1 VAGLEDATAGEILLD
16 GGIVTDVAAADRGA
30 AMVFQ
35 SYALYPHQTVY
46 GNLAFP
52 LKMAR
57 RPRADIDARVR
68 AVATL
73 LDIDGLLERL
83 PRELSGGQRQ
93 RVAMGRAMIR
103 EPKLFLFDEPLS
115 NLDVELRVRMR
126 LEIGRLQRQLGI
138 TTLYVT
144 HDQTEAMTLADRL
157 VVLREGRV
165 EQIGTPMEVYH
176 RPATRFVAGFMGT
189 PPMNFLPIREAEAT
203 AGGTRFVLGPDLS
216 VTLPVRLAGPAE
228 VLGIRPEHLRIA
240 AEGEGGALLPPLAHT
255 RPAAE
260 HLGERSYGHAT
271 TPSARSPAAA
281 GRRHPAR
288 ERSRCRWWLTSR
300 PCTRSCGRP
309 PGRSRGGL
317 SVAML
322 GLVCAS
328 RWSTPGIIGAAVRGQ
343 SGVSRA
349 AYGRRRRVG
358 TGGGS
363 GPVLLA
369 ATAMGAAALLAM
381 ALAAYDPG
389 RRLDRERRL
398 DGARLRAATR
408 WYCRPACWPCPRP
421 GPPAWSVRP

>member
-1 VAGLEDATAGEILLD
+1 MATLELRGLAKSFGRTGVLAGLDLAVADGELVVLVGPSGCGKSTLLRLVAGLEDATAGEILLD
-16 GGIVTDVAAADRGA
+16 GRIVTDVAAADRGA

-144 HDQTEAMTLADRL
+144 HDQTEAMTLADRI
-157 VVLREGRV
+157 VVLRAGNV

-189 PPMNFLPIREAEAT
+189 PPMNFLPIREAAAT

-271 TPSARSPAAA
+271 TAIGEIALLLPAGATLPEETQPLSLVVDVAALHAFDAA
-281 GRRHPAR
+281 GRRV
-288 ERSRCRWWLTSR
+288 E
-300 PCTRSCGRP
+300 
-309 PGRSRGGL
+309 
-317 SVAML
+317 VA
-322 GLVCAS
+322 VA
-328 RWSTPGIIGAAVRGQ
+328 
-343 SGVSRA
+343 
-349 AYGRRRRVG
+349 
-358 TGGGS
+358 
-363 GPVLLA
+363 
-369 ATAMGAAALLAM
+369 
-381 ALAAYDPG
+381 
-389 RRLDRERRL
+389 
-398 DGARLRAATR
+398 
-408 WYCRPACWPCPRP
+408 
-421 GPPAWSVRP
+421 